1 MVVTIDSVKSPHGH
15 YPQFSHQ
22 SDVCDVCDDVTSPV
36 PVTRATDGHTRGER
50 AGPVLNQRE
59 SDKIMSWAAEIVTMS

>member
-22 SDVCDVCDDVTSPV
+22 IDVCDVCDDVTSPLS
-36 PVTRATDGHTRGER
+36 VTRATDGHNRGER
-50 AGPVLNQRE
+50 AGPQSERE
-59 SDKIMSWAAEIVTMS
+59 